1 MADTKKYKVGIT
13 VKEPWAANISYE
25 RLDMTLNAIENG
37 GDGCAYTALK
47 DNIGIKPGTDPTVWV
62 KSSERGQSIYDYCV
76 EYGLFE
82 GTEEE
87 FAQTYTDAVNGA
99 NTAAE
104 NANQTNE
111 RVTEAE
117 ESRVSA
123 ETDRENAETARASAE
138 TDRENA
144 ETDRASAESARA
156 NAEAGRVDAEQGR
169 VTAEGE
175 RETAEEGRVSAETGR
190 VDAEED
196 RVSEWGGLKDDVH
209 TAIGQADAA
218 TTRAVNAALQSE
230 ELNEHPMRISTE
242 TYTWERW
249 DSVANRYVNTGIM
262 AMGSPYATF
271 EIDPATGEL
280 MMSTDEYYA
289 GPVFSLNVATGNL
302 QITI

>member
-1 MADTKKYKVGIT
+1 MADTKKYKVGVT

-47 DNIGIKPGTDPTVWV
+47 DNIGIKPGTDPTVWA

-99 NTAAE
+99 NTAAN

-123 ETDRENAETARASAE
+123 EESRVSAEESRESAEDSRVSAEDARVSAESQRASAE
-138 TDRENA
+138 NA
-144 ETDRASAESARA
+144 RAEAES
-156 NAEAGRVDAEQGR
+156 GRVGAEQG
-169 VTAEGE
+169 
-175 RETAEEGRVSAETGR
+175 RETAEEGRVSAEAGR
-190 VDAEED
+190 VNAEED
-196 RVSEWGGLKDDVH
+196 RVSEWGGLTADVA

-230 ELNEHPMRISTE
+230 ELNEHPMRISPE

-271 EIDPATGEL
+271 EIDLTTGAL

-289 GPVFSLNVATGNL
+289 GPTFSLNTTNGNL